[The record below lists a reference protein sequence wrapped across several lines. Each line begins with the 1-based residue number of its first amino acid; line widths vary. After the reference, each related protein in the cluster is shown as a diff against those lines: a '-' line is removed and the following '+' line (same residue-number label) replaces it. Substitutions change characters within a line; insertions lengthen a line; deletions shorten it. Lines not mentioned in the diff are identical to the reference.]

1 MTISKRDKDL
11 LDEVMRC
18 LRHIDSLMD
27 QADSAAHA
35 IKNKRM
41 RLRARVMV
49 ECGTVDVSDE
59 DLKEWE
65 GDLFEQGTRQR

>member
-1 MTISKRDKDL
+1 VTISKHDKAL
-11 LDEVMRC
+11 MDEVMRC

-35 IKNKRM
+35 IKNPRM
-41 RLRARVMV
+41 RKRARVMV

-59 DLKEWE
+59 DIKEWE
-65 GDLFEQGTRQR
+65 SDLD